1 MDVLIDAVDRPEPIP
16 MCAEIVGQAAGLPIV
31 EYRHPSALSWQAV
44 PTVLGFSGGG
54 MSGAM
59 MAPLAEHLAAHDIRL
74 VAFDMPGHTPERM
87 LGPDT
92 PARALISR
100 TTGAVRHQVGR
111 MMILRWQPRS
121 TSIQLLSHSAAIVD
135 IARLIGEFGGGIYR
149 FVITGASIPGLAA
162 MAHAAKASA
171 AANSLTR
178 MRLTSLVRT
187 RAFPA
192 TAAVMIYGPS
202 AKRVLSDAVLAR
214 YDGPEHVGVPLRLL
228 RARSV
233 LREDWRGRRVLLI
246 GSAGDAIVPAAR
258 IKEAHL
264 RFRARGAEVQSAILP
279 LDLPHAFLSFTDGAA
294 AVADLVA
301 AGSPSF

>member
-1 MDVLIDAVDRPEPIP
+1 MDVLIDAVDRHEPIS
-16 MCAEIVGQAAGLPIV
+16 MRAEIVDTAAGLPIV
-31 EYRHPSALSWQAV
+31 EYLHASALSWQRA

-59 MAPLAEHLAAHDIRL
+59 LALLAEHLAAHHIRL
-74 VAFDMPGHTPERM
+74 VAFDMPGHTPEGM

-92 PARALISR
+92 PARALVSR
-100 TTGAVRHQVGR
+100 ATGAVRHEVGR
-111 MMILRWQPRS
+111 RMIFRWQPRS
-121 TSIQLLSHSAAIVD
+121 TSIQLLSHSAGIVD
-135 IARLIGEFGGGIYR
+135 IARLSGEFGRGIDR

-162 MAHAAKASA
+162 MAHATRASA
-171 AANSLTR
+171 AANSLTQ
-178 MRLTSLVRT
+178 MRLTSLFHT
-187 RAFPA
+187 RCFPA
-192 TAAVMIYGPS
+192 TAAVMIYGTP
-202 AKRVLSDAVLAR
+202 AKRVLSDAMLAR

-246 GSAGDAIVPAAR
+246 GSAGDAIVSAAR
-258 IKEAHL
+258 IKQAHL

-279 LDLPHAFLSFTDGAA
+279 VDLPHAFLSFTDGAA

-301 AGSPSF
+301 AGSTSF